1 MSVVICSS
9 NNCRMG
15 ESCTGTIS
23 TVNGV
28 VTVCQYDVTK
38 KDRQCIYHAD
48 CLQGQRCLRNGTNIF
63 VCTTSM
69 EAALGTMPCSYDYEC
84 SGGEKCV
91 FRCRPSQVKDPRR
104 DQMCRSNAECPYQQ
118 VVTLL
123 GLSIALS
130 VRRQVLREIFFAL
143 SFCVLEA
150 WFLKG
155 SFLRRA

>member
-1 MSVVICSS
+1 MCSDK
-9 NNCRMG
+9 RRKRKG
-15 ESCTGTIS
+15 EPQCFKGF
-23 TVNGV
+23 GWHQEDHV
-28 VTVCQYDVTK
+28 VTK
-38 KDRQCIYHAD
+38 
-48 CLQGQRCLRNGTNIF
+48 
-63 VCTTSM
+63 
-69 EAALGTMPCSYDYEC
+69 
-84 SGGEKCV
+84 V

-150 WFLKG
+150 WCTVGEGTVCTRFQFLVRISRPG
-155 SFLRRA
+155 YSSSQFLRVDEATRAVWEE